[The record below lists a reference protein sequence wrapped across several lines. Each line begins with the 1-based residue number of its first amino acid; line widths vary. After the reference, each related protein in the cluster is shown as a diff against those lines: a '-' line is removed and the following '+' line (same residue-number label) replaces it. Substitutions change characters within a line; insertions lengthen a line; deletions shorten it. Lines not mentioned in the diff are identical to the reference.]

1 MFEAL
6 ETNHGD
12 KLPNQHFRRIFSKGI
27 MQWNRETGQS
37 NLWKS
42 SQQMIYIDLL

>member
-12 KLPNQHFRRIFSKGI
+12 KLPNQHFRRIFSKGFGFS
-27 MQWNRETGQS
+27 ETVKPDS
-37 NLWKS
+37 R
-42 SQQMIYIDLL
+42 IYEKVLNT